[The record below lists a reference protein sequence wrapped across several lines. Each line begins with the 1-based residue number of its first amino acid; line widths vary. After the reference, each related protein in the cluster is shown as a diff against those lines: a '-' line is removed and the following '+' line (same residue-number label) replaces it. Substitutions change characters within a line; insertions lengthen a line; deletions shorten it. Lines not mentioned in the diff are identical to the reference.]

1 MRACPS
7 CGFEN
12 ADTAKF
18 CSECGT
24 AFTEASITPREERKV
39 VTVVFADLVGSTARA
54 ERLDPEDVRAILA
67 PYHDRLRHE
76 LERRGGTVEKFI
88 GDAVVG
94 VFGAPVAHEDD
105 AERAVRAALAI
116 QDAIAEL
123 NEADPALELEV
134 RIGVNTGEALVSLD
148 ARPEVGEAMV
158 AGDVMNTGARLQ
170 AAAPPGGVL
179 VGNATYRAT
188 SRAIEYREAEPID
201 AKGKTRPVAAWLA
214 LTPRARFGVDVFQT
228 GRAPLVG
235 RGGELELLAAAL
247 SRARAESE
255 PQLVTLVGV
264 PGIGKSRLIYELS
277 RIADDDPELIVW
289 RQGRSLPYGEGVA
302 FWALGEIVKAQAG
315 ILETEGAEEAEE
327 KLAAAVS
334 DLLSK
339 DEAFWVERHLR
350 PLVGLGGD
358 ADAGEG
364 HQVEAFAAWRRFF
377 EALAERGPVV
387 LVFEDLHW
395 ADDGLLDFVDGLVER
410 VAGVPLLV
418 VCNARPEL
426 LERRSGWGGGK
437 RNALTISL
445 APLSEDETA
454 RLISVLLD
462 RPVLPADQQAVLLQR
477 AGGNPLYAEEYARML
492 DAEPTLGDVPETLQ
506 GVVMA
511 RIDALA
517 AKEKELLQQAAVL
530 GKVFWTDALAV
541 AFDTEPWVL
550 EERLHA
556 LERKEFVRR
565 EHRSA
570 VAGAKQYVFVHALVR
585 DGAYGQM
592 PRAARAR
599 AHELV
604 ADWIDSL
611 PSDRAEDRAEML
623 AHHLVQAVEYGQ
635 AAGLDVT
642 RLLPRAAQAA
652 QDAGDRAWAL
662 GAPRTALTFYEL
674 SRSLDPAAAE
684 DPYLL
689 LQIGRTLLIVQGKGE
704 EELDRAA
711 AALAGSDPASAA
723 EAAVLRG
730 EIIWQ
735 RGDQE
740 GSFPYF
746 ERAATAVRE
755 LPVSQQKLFVV
766 SQVARFLTLAGRSA
780 EGRDLSEQAVAM
792 AEELDDK
799 ELLADA
805 LNTRGVARSAFGDL
819 DSVDDLERSLE
830 LSLKINSWRAG
841 RAYINLGSTLANTF
855 GDVPRA
861 EAVMREGLVFAERLD
876 LHLSLRWFHGN
887 LAEITFER
895 GLWDE
900 ALRFAEEELADPEP
914 HYMYPTCRRV
924 RAHVR
929 LARGDPEG
937 ALADLA
943 ASVEQSRA
951 IRDPQD
957 LFPTL
962 ADRALVQAVTGDFAG
977 AATALDELAQA
988 RAAIDE
994 TDVAGGTWIVT
1005 LAFALLELGRETELL
1020 ADEGGIGAT
1029 TPWWYAALRV
1039 ARGDLTGA
1047 ADILEATG
1055 AVSFEAYARLRAA
1068 ATLTAEGRQAEAAAQ
1083 LASSLSFYRAQ
1094 GATRYVREGEALL
1107 AAAS

>member
-1 MRACPS
+1 MLTCPN

-12 ADTAKF
+12 ADNARF
-18 CSECGT
+18 CSQCAT
-24 AFTEASITPREERKV
+24 ALGAAPAAQREERKV

-54 ERLDPEDVRAILA
+54 ELLDPEDVRAILA

-94 VFGAPVAHEDD
+94 VFGAPITHEDD

-123 NEADPALELEV
+123 NETDPALELEV
-134 RIGVNTGEALVSLD
+134 RIGVHTGEALVSVD
-148 ARPEVGEAMV
+148 ARPEAGESMV

-179 VGNATYRAT
+179 VGDATYRAT
-188 SRAIEYREAEPID
+188 SRAIDYREAEPID
-201 AKGKTRPVAAWLA
+201 AKGKTERVAAWLA
-214 LTPRARFGVDVFQT
+214 LTPRSRFGVDVFQT

-277 RIADDDPELIVW
+277 RIVDDDPELIVW

-334 DLLSK
+334 DLLSE
-339 DEAFWVERHLR
+339 DEASWVERHLR

-387 LVFEDLHW
+387 IVFEDLQW
-395 ADDGLLDFVDGLVER
+395 ADDGLLDFIDGLVER

-426 LERRSGWGGGK
+426 LERRPGWGGGK

-462 RPVLPADQQAVLLQR
+462 RPVLPADQQAILLQR

-506 GVVMA
+506 GVVVA

-517 AKEKELLQQAAVL
+517 ANEKELLQQAAVL

-541 AFDTEPWVL
+541 AFGTDPWVL

-604 ADWIDSL
+604 AEWIDSL

-623 AHHLVQAVEYGQ
+623 AHHLVQAVEYGR

-642 RLLPRAAQAA
+642 KLLPRAAQAV

-662 GAPRTALTFYEL
+662 GVPATALAFYE
-674 SRSLDPAAAE
+674 RSHSFDPAGDE

-689 LQIGRTLLIVQGKGE
+689 LRLGRALLVVRAKGD
-704 EELDRAA
+704 EELERAATSLADLDPAA
-711 AALAGSDPASAA
+711 AAEA
-723 EAAVLRG
+723 EVARG
-730 EIIWQ
+730 ELLWQ
-735 RGDQE
+735 RGDNK
-740 GSFPYF
+740 GAFRYF
-746 ERAATAVRE
+746 EHAAVTVEE
-755 LPVSQQKLFVV
+755 LPPSRQKLFVV
-766 SQVARFLTLAGRSA
+766 SQVARFLVLAGRYSEGLELA
-780 EGRDLSEQAVAM
+780 EEAIAM
-792 AEELDDK
+792 AEELDD
-799 ELLADA
+799 EDLLSDA
-805 LNTRGVARSAFGDL
+805 LNTRGIARTELGEGEGL
-819 DSVDDLERSLE
+819 DDIERSLA
-830 LSLKINSWRAG
+830 LALKTSSWRAG
-841 RAYINLGSTLANTF
+841 RAFVNLGSTLANMV
-855 GDVPRA
+855 GDIPRA
-861 EAVMREGLVFAERLD
+861 EAVTREGLLFAERLGFR
-876 LHLSLRWFHGN
+876 LSLRWFHGN

-900 ALRFAEEELADPEP
+900 ALRFAEQEIGDPEP
-914 HYMYPTCRRV
+914 HYMQPTCRRT

-929 LARGDPEG
+929 LARGDTDG
-937 ALADLA
+937 ALADIQ
-943 ASVEQSRA
+943 ASIEQSRS

-962 ADRALVQAVTGDFAG
+962 ADQAFVYAVTGDVG
-977 AATALDELAQA
+977 AAAVALEELAEA
-988 RAAIDE
+988 RRAIDE
-994 TDVAGGTWIVT
+994 PDVSGTWIVT
-1005 LAFALLELGRETELL
+1005 LAFALLELGREAELPTK
-1020 ADEGGIGAT
+1020 ASEHGAP
-1029 TPWWYAALRV
+1029 TPWWNGAL
-1039 ARGDLTGA
+1039 AIAGGDLVGA
-1047 ADILEATG
+1047 ADILQATG
-1055 AVSFEAYARLRAA
+1055 AMTFEAYARLRAA
-1068 ATLTAEGRQAEAAAQ
+1068 AKLAAGGRQAEAAAQ
-1083 LASSLSFYRAQ
+1083 LASSLSFYRAV
-1094 GATRYVREGEALL
+1094 GATRYVHDGETLL